1 MTMQGALLDTLTWQ
15 EMAAKIADGWP
26 IILPIGAAA
35 KAHGPHLPLGTDRL
49 CAEAIAERMAE
60 RRRLLVAPCIG
71 FGFYPAFTRF
81 AGSQHLTAATFES
94 LVVELCE
101 SFLRQGAKRLML
113 LNNGVSTEKPLHDA
127 VVVLRQR
134 HGVEVAILNLPRLG
148 QDMQAVWQVPR
159 GGHADE
165 RETSLMLALAP
176 RSVRLELLPD
186 GSGYD
191 GRALCPDGST
201 GDTRA
206 ASAEKGEALLEAML
220 AEAVAA
226 CDRLWPDRG

>member
-1 MTMQGALLDTLTWQ
+1 MRGALLDMLTWQ
-15 EMAAKIADGWP
+15 EAAKHIAAHWP
-26 IILPIGAAA
+26 IIIPLGAAA

-49 CAEAIAERMAE
+49 CAEAIADRMAE

-71 FGFYPAFTRF
+71 FGFYPVFTSY
-81 AGSQHLTAATFES
+81 AGSQHLAAATFET

-101 SFLRQGAKRLML
+101 GFLRQGAKRLML
-113 LNNGVSTEKPLHDA
+113 LNNGVSTAKPLRNATAMLH
-127 VVVLRQR
+127 QR
-134 HGVEVAILNLPRLG
+134 HGVDVAILDLPGLG
-148 QDMQAVWQVPR
+148 QNVRGLWQAPQ

-176 RSVRLELLPD
+176 RSVRLDLLPD

-191 GRALCPDGST
+191 GKALRPDGST

-206 ASAEKGEALLEAML
+206 ASAEKGEALLEAL
-220 AEAVAA
+220 LTEALTAF
-226 CDRLWPDRG
+226 DRLWPDQG